1 MDWCASGAGCREAM
15 VSALRYLFLLR
26 LGWLGAA
33 TGVPGEL
40 TNVQATETQAVLLPC
55 TFNHTLASDD
65 LNLTWLGPSGKELS
79 YVHVKYN
86 HSEVNL
92 GEKWSLFIYNISRQ
106 YGMWFTCSWNGISG
120 KKHTLTWT
128 GDDDGGGD
136 KDPEDIEEEVKDS
149 KRDAG
154 SGSNSTFYS
163 PLAWRQA
170 DSPHPANGM
179 ESFPC
184 DAPIPRNWTNGT
196 LLWIQ
201 HDSMGK
207 KTVLVTVALWR
218 SITNHL
224 LLMRTNGIIL
234 VLPSVTPADSGN
246 YTCQWKD
253 QALHFQLEVAA
264 KPAAWL
270 QLGAQHWIIWTVALV
285 HMIACLGCL
294 FCFLRL
300 RRAIR
305 VRRQMKLRGPVR
317 RRYFCAKRNR
327 PHASNGVLVV
337 PSANEDVREQVDA
350 FSYENVLPDAG
361 PRRGCQLLQ
370 KGKIL
375 PNTTNMEDEDEEE
388 YEHPDSETEL
398 KSDDDD
404 NYENTQEE
412 VKRGDAALNGVS
424 LYENRKDET
433 KSGSQKWGSADPLYA
448 NNTQQSV
455 KNLVKDP
462 LAEDSEN
469 YENLEEELSVS
480 PGAARL
486 IAGLRRQL
494 ALDPYVDKQ
503 DGCSEASTG
512 SQSYEEMNGSLCPTS
527 SKLLHLPTNISNE
540 EDADSYENMESPNSV
555 SSRKEGNMDSC
566 GEGTAFGIP
575 RQHHSIPFGVDLR
588 GGMLCSD

>member
-1 MDWCASGAGCREAM
+1 MGWVAHLG
-15 VSALRYLFLLR
+15 LF
-26 LGWLGAA
+26 
-33 TGVPGEL
+33 T
-40 TNVQATETQAVLLPC
+40 
-55 TFNHTLASDD
+55 
-65 LNLTWLGPSGKELS
+65 
-79 YVHVKYN
+79 
-86 HSEVNL
+86 
-92 GEKWSLFIYNISRQ
+92 
-106 YGMWFTCSWNGISG
+106 
-120 KKHTLTWT
+120 T
-128 GDDDGGGD
+128 GDDDDGDD

-154 SGSNSTFYS
+154 SGHQT
-163 PLAWRQA
+163 

-207 KTVLVTVALWR
+207 KTVLVTVSLWR

-224 LLMRTNGIIL
+224 LLMRTNDIIL
-234 VLPSVTPADSGN
+234 MLPAATSADAGN

-253 QALHFQLEVAA
+253 QAHHFQLEVAA

-294 FCFLRL
+294 FCFLWL

-305 VRRQMKLRGPVR
+305 VRRQMKLKGPVR

-337 PSANEDVREQVDA
+337 PSAIEDVREQVDA

-412 VKRGDAALNGVS
+412 VKQGDAALNDIS

-433 KSGSQKWGSADPLYA
+433 KPGSQKWGSADPWYA
-448 NNTQQSV
+448 NNTQQSM
-455 KNLVKDP
+455 KNLVQDP

-469 YENLEEELSVS
+469 YENLEEEVPVS

-494 ALDPYVDKQ
+494 ALDPHVDKQ
-503 DGCSEASTG
+503 DGCSETSTG

-527 SKLLHLPTNISNE
+527 SKVLHLHSNISNE

-555 SSRKEGNMDSC
+555 NSRKEGNMDSC
-566 GEGTAFGIP
+566 GEGIAFGLP